1 MKCQR
6 LQSLLRDWY
15 QQVRS
20 FTLSPVRMMELV
32 ERHIKQC
39 PICQHDEDLT
49 LELEQLKEIIR
60 VPHTPTSASEEKL
73 VEEPVYVYEEEVI
86 EEEEEL

>member
-1 MKCQR
+1 
-6 LQSLLRDWY
+6 
-15 QQVRS
+15 
-20 FTLSPVRMMELV
+20 MMELV

-39 PICQHDEDLT
+39 SICQQDDDLP

-60 VPHTPTSASEEKL
+60 VPHTPSPSTEER
-73 VEEPVYVYEEEVI
+73 VIEEPIYVYEEEII